1 MNEESALCLFI
12 FRCAAL
18 MSNDMMT
25 VNANMM
31 TVNANL
37 MTVNAKLEES
47 RRGLI

>member
-1 MNEESALCLFI
+1 
-12 FRCAAL
+12 
-18 MSNDMMT
+18 MMT

-31 TVNANL
+31 RVNANL